1 MATQTSKEQLPTLS
15 GVRVKTRKR
24 DEKQKLDIV
33 GFRDQIIAGL
43 VEAGDD
49 FDAVSK
55 FLDVTGNTADYRT
68 YGEHLFQV
76 LFAGGLLNPGGTL
89 METKEDPEKP
99 NRVELCV
106 LRGADDVEGMRKHTQ
121 VKRAWTMKPKGVVWV
136 GVSEGCVT
144 RCETMKM

>member
-1 MATQTSKEQLPTLS
+1 MASQTSGKELPTLS

-43 VEAGDD
+43 LEAGDD
-49 FDAVSK
+49 FEAVSR
-55 FLDVTGNTADYRT
+55 FLDATGNTADYRT

-106 LRGADDVEGMRKHTQ
+106 LRGADDIEGVRKHSQ
-121 VKRAWTMKPKGVVWV
+121 VKRGRAMDRNGAV
-136 GVSEGCVT
+136 
-144 RCETMKM
+144 

>member
-1 MATQTSKEQLPTLS
+1 MASQTSGKELPTLS

-43 VEAGDD
+43 LEAGDD
-49 FDAVSK
+49 FEAVSR
-55 FLDVTGNTADYRT
+55 FLDATGNTADYRT

-89 METKEDPEKP
+89 IEVNLYES
-99 NRVELCV
+99 ELTPLCTLS
-106 LRGADDVEGMRKHTQ
+106 LRGTSASILSQLVEA
-121 VKRAWTMKPKGVVWV
+121 VKAQR
-136 GVSEGCVT
+136 S
-144 RCETMKM
+144 